1 MLRACACAIVRHAP
15 WLDGR
20 HPIPHLPSRRQFGLL
35 AGAALFHPGLAR
47 AAPPRTIRFVPQAD
61 LRILDPVWSPAFVVR
76 NFGYLVFDTLFA
88 LDAQLRVQP
97 QMVESWT
104 VSDDRLTYRFRLRD
118 GLGFHDGSPVTAADC
133 IASLR
138 RWSRRDPFG
147 QKLGEQVSFYTE
159 IDSRQFSILLR
170 APFPLLLDAIG
181 KVSSNTPFIMPKRLA
196 ETDPFQQVT
205 EVVGSGPF
213 RFIPADWVPGSK
225 AVFARNEAYV
235 PRAEPPSF
243 AAGGKRVTVDRVE
256 WITIPDQAT
265 AVNALATGEVDWV
278 EQPLPDLLPG
288 LARQPGVTIGASD
301 PYGNVGALRFNQLL
315 PPFNDPRV
323 RRAVLL
329 ALDQDSYRQAMGGGP
344 QYSRTC
350 FSFFTCGTPMSSEAG
365 PNPLRDGPNLPAVR
379 ALVQEA
385 GVVGQKVVLLDA
397 VDLAPVHAQ
406 GLLTAELLK
415 SLGFQVDV
423 QSYDWSTVIGRRN
436 SKAPIDQGGWN
447 ITHSYSFGLD
457 AASPA
462 SNIQLR
468 STGASALYGWPDFP
482 TIEALRDKWFLAP
495 DQDAQREVAAALQQE
510 AFVRLPY
517 IPTGQF
523 FTPTAYRTTL
533 SHVIPGPIPFFW
545 GVEKA
550 E

>member
-1 MLRACACAIVRHAP
+1 M
-15 WLDGR
+15 
-20 HPIPHLPSRRQFGLL
+20 
-35 AGAALFHPGLAR
+35 
-47 AAPPRTIRFVPQAD
+47 
-61 LRILDPVWSPAFVVR
+61 R

-88 LDAQLRVQP
+88 LDANLQVRP
-97 QMVESWT
+97 QMAESWA
-104 VSDDRLTYRFRLRD
+104 VSDDRLIYSFTLRD

-147 QKLGEQVSFYTE
+147 QKLAEQIAAYAE
-159 IDSRQFSILLR
+159 IDSRRFRIQLR
-170 APFPLLLDAIG
+170 TPFPLLLDAIG

-196 ETDPFQQVT
+196 DTDAFQQVT

-213 RFIPADWVPGSK
+213 RFTPAEWVPGSK
-225 AVFARNEAYV
+225 AVFTRNDAYI

-243 AAGGKRVTVDRVE
+243 AAGGKRAMVDRVE

-265 AVNALATGEVDWV
+265 AANALATGEVDWV
-278 EQPLPDLLPG
+278 EQPLPDLLPT
-288 LARQPGVTIGASD
+288 LVRQPGVTIGAND

-329 ALDQDSYRQAMGGGP
+329 ALDQNAYRLAMGGNP
-344 QYSRTC
+344 QNSRTC

-365 PNPLRDGPNLPAVR
+365 PNPLRDGPNLEAAR
-379 ALVQEA
+379 ALLREA
-385 GVVGQKVVLLDA
+385 GVAGSRVVLLDA

-415 SLGFQVDV
+415 VLGFQVDV

-468 STGASALYGWPDFP
+468 STGDSALYGWPDFP
-482 TIEALRDKWFLAP
+482 TIEALRDRWLQAP
-495 DQDAQREVAAALQQE
+495 DRHAQREVAADLQQE
-510 AFVRLPY
+510 AFARLPY

-523 FTPTAYRTTL
+523 FTPMAYRTSLT
-533 SHVIPGPIPFFW
+533 HVIPGPIPFFW

-550 E
+550 G